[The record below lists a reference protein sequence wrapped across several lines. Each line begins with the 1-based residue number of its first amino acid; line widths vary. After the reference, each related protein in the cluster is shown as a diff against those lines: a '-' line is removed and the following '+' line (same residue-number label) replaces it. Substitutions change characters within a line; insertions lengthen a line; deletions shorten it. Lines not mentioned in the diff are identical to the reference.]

1 MSRSNAEKIP
11 KNKFLNMTDL
21 MKPVL
26 NKGLVYSYPIYEYWV
41 DIGKIEDY
49 VKVGNDYTKVFSK

>member
-1 MSRSNAEKIP
+1 
-11 KNKFLNMTDL
+11 MTDL

-49 VKVGNDYTKVFSK
+49 VKAGNDYTKSIF